1 MLVPRTLAE
10 FSNEGAKIEE
20 NLLTPVSDHRQPCD
34 GLLLTEQRD
43 LALNCE
49 REALVE
55 SVQ

>member
-20 NLLTPVSDHRQPCD
+20 NFLTPVSDHRQPCD

-49 REALVE
+49 REVLVE
-55 SVQ
+55 SIQ